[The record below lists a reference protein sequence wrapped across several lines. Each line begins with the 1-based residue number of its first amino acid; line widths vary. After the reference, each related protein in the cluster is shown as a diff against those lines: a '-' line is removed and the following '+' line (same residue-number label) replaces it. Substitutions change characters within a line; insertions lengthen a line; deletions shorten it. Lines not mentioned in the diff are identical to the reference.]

1 MFSSSNNTNTNWSEV
16 HHHRIRLSSL
26 NTALDVQPELRPGRD
41 NALML
46 VVVIMALGPVAQAI
60 GLLLVLPS
68 RAYRR
73 SFPGDFGEAAGI
85 PTATARSRFDKKGC
99 KWSQSIEE
107 VAAVVLRCLGAQ
119 TDRWGRRYRRRK
131 VRRQTARER
140 LGAEGSWYPRRESHD
155 KNYT

>member
-1 MFSSSNNTNTNWSEV
+1 MY
-16 HHHRIRLSSL
+16 ISL
-26 NTALDVQPELRPGRD
+26 
-41 NALML
+41 L
-46 VVVIMALGPVAQAI
+46 VVGLGLELGNLGI
-60 GLLLVLPS
+60 LLGLDASLRVQVLPS

-119 TDRWGRRYRRRK
+119 TDLWGRRCRRRK
-131 VRRQTARER
+131 VRR
-140 LGAEGSWYPRRESHD
+140 
-155 KNYT
+155 